1 MGYFRANSIGKNIEG
16 TNEPRLFTSGYLG
29 LTSCTIPLVG
39 PKQQPR
45 TYTVRL
51 GFRAPAGDKR
61 DQRIFDVKLQD
72 KVVLKNLD
80 VTQDA
85 GQSDK
90 ALVKELSA
98 IQVIG
103 DLKLELIPQNGN
115 PRKQQAPNIN
125 SVEIIEEFGS

>member
-1 MGYFRANSIGKNIEG
+1 M
-16 TNEPRLFTSGYLG
+16 
-29 LTSCTIPLVG
+29 
-39 PKQQPR
+39 QQAR

-61 DQRIFDVKLQD
+61 GQRIFDVKLQD
-72 KVVLKNLD
+72 KIVLRNLD
-80 VTQDA
+80 VTQEA

-90 ALVKELSA
+90 ALVKELYA

-115 PRKQQAPNIN
+115 PKKQQAPIIN
-125 SVEIIEEFGS
+125 SVEIIEEFGG

>member
-1 MGYFRANSIGKNIEG
+1 M
-16 TNEPRLFTSGYLG
+16 G
-29 LTSCTIPLVG
+29 LTSCTIPLIG

-51 GFRAPAGDKR
+51 GFRAPAGDKGG
-61 DQRIFDVKLQD
+61 QRIFDVKLQD

-90 ALVKELSA
+90 ALVKELSV
-98 IQVIG
+98 IQVIS
-103 DLKLELIPQNGN
+103 DLKLELVPQNGN
-115 PRKQQAPNIN
+115 PQKQQAPIIN
-125 SVEIIEEFGS
+125 SVEIIEEFDS